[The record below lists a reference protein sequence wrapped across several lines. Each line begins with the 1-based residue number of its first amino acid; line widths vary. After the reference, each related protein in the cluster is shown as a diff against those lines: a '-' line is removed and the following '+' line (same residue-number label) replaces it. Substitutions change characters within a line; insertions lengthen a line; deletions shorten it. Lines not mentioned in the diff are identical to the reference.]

1 MNIDHA
7 KAIPVAE
14 ILKRL
19 DQHPRRTSN
28 GKLLY
33 LSPIRKEK
41 TPSFWVYTK
50 TNNWHDYGIGQG
62 GDAVDLICAYLK
74 YNKEDHTI
82 PDALRWL
89 TNIMGRRYEFTPVRA
104 IEAAIAEEPG
114 LILKKANS
122 IQHQGLMHYLQKRG
136 IPFDIAQSHLKQVHV
151 QNKRTGKSFYALGFA
166 NEEKGYELRNPFFK
180 GSLGPKTISIV
191 RGSQPAPD
199 SVHLFEGFMDYLSA
213 ITRLQ
218 GKSFKNDAIILNS
231 ISCLRQVAPYIQG
244 YSYRTAYSWFDNDP
258 AGQRAS
264 RAFSEFVQ
272 TVPDLLHLPMNQVY
286 APHKDVN
293 VWHMQ
298 QLGLEP

>member
-19 DQHPRRTSN
+19 DHHPRKSSS

-50 TNNWHDYGIGQG
+50 ANRWHDYGIGQG
-62 GDAVDLICAYLK
+62 GDTVDLICAFLK
-74 YNKEDHTI
+74 YTKEDHTI

-89 TNIMGRRYEFTPVRA
+89 NNIMGRRYEFQPVCCH
-104 IEAAIAEEPG
+104 EPEND
-114 LILKKANS
+114 KES
-122 IQHQGLMHYLQKRG
+122 GLMLRKATLVQHRGLVHYLQKRG
-136 IPFDIAQSHLKQVHV
+136 IPFDIAQKHIAQVHV
-151 QNKRTGKSFYALGFA
+151 KSKRTGKSFYALGFD
-166 NEEKGYELRNPFFK
+166 NEEGGYELRNPFFK
-180 GSLGPKTISIV
+180 GSLGPKTISLV
-191 RGSQPAPD
+191 RSSQPAPD
-199 SVHLFEGFMDYLSA
+199 SVHLFEGFIDYLSA
-213 ITRLQ
+213 IARLKGHQ
-218 GKSFKNDAIILNS
+218 FKGDAIILNS

-258 AGQRAS
+258 AGQRATK
-264 RAFSEFVQ
+264 AFHEFVQ
-272 TVPDLLHLPMNQVY
+272 TQPDLLHVPMNQVY

-293 VWHMQ
+293 AWHMQ